1 MAFFGKTLTA
11 KTATT
16 TTTAV
21 TNPQPTIQQ
30 VDVEALM
37 GALSTTGT
45 AKLSDFST
53 PVDTTPKVD
62 TPKVEEPKTAAPTPA
77 PKAETKTDKKDKT
90 QREAPKDAFEAKQR
104 IEQMIADNLVT
115 LETGTD
121 TVTFKG
127 QTYRMA
133 RELRM
138 LGGDFN
144 RDTNLWSV
152 PSAAWFDPSTAT
164 ATKSERQQKREER
177 NAESEAEIQKRIDAA
192 VAEALKTATPEGMI
206 TIDAAKQNTRKAIEL
221 LLQNLSKMNPTA
233 LEAIVTKVY
242 AA

>member
-1 MAFFGKTLTA
+1 MAFFGKTLAA
-11 KTATT
+11 KTATP

-21 TNPQPTIQQ
+21 TNPQPAMQQ
-30 VDVEALM
+30 VNVEALM

-53 PVDTTPKVD
+53 PVETTPKA
-62 TPKVEEPKTAAPTPA
+62 EEPKTTEPKPA

-90 QREAPKDAFEAKQR
+90 QREAPKDAFDAKQR

-127 QTYRMA
+127 QTYRMT

-152 PSAAWFDPSTAT
+152 PSTAWFDPSTAT

-221 LLQNLSKMNPTA
+221 LLKNISVMKPDHLTA
-233 LEAIVTKVY
+233 LVDKVY

>member
-1 MAFFGKTLTA
+1 MAFFGKNIAA
-11 KTATT
+11 KAATT

-21 TNPQPTIQQ
+21 TNPQPVMQQ
-30 VDVEALM
+30 DI
-37 GALSTTGT
+37 
-45 AKLSDFST
+45 
-53 PVDTTPKVD
+53 VDTTSKA
-62 TPKVEEPKTAAPTPA
+62 EEPKTDAPKTAEPKPA

-104 IEQMIADNLVT
+104 IEQMIADNLIT
-115 LETGTD
+115 LETPSD
-121 TVTFKG
+121 SDNVIFKG
-127 QTYRMA
+127 QTYRMT
-133 RELRM
+133 REFRM

-152 PSAAWFDPSTAT
+152 PSTAWFDPSTAT

-221 LLQNLSKMNPTA
+221 LLQNLSKMSPTA
-233 LEAIVTKVY
+233 LDALVTKVY